1 MGQYGG
7 DIPEG
12 KAYVSTSGSLP
23 CKKVIHVVSPVWK
36 DGRSKEDNILYDA
49 LYESLLTAEKHSLSS
64 VALPVLS
71 FGFPTATSTNKIV
84 DAVKDFLEAQTQSC
98 VKKVYLLDRRDD
110 VARAF
115 HTGLVRAFGSEMVV
129 QDESKQKGKCFC
141 APFFEPVILL
151 IGENTCSC
159 KPVVGCNKVHLLR
172 YITEVVYFEIY
183 LWSGTF
189 TYVFF
194 SGVLLLK

>member
-12 KAYVSTSGSLP
+12 KVYVSTSGSLP

-36 DGRSKEDNILYDA
+36 DGRSKEENILYDA
-49 LYESLLTAEKHSLSS
+49 VYESLLTAEQHGLTS

-98 VKKVYLLDRRDD
+98 VKNVCLLDRRND
-110 VARAF
+110 VVRAF
-115 HTGLVRAFGSEMVV
+115 HTSLQTAFGSEMMVMA
-129 QDESKQKGKCFC
+129 QDEHDKSKKKGKCWFMS
-141 APFFEPVILL
+141 L
-151 IGENTCSC
+151 IGQ
-159 KPVVGCNKVHLLR
+159 VYNKLL
-172 YITEVVYFEIY
+172 
-183 LWSGTF
+183 
-189 TYVFF
+189 
-194 SGVLLLK
+194 